1 MNIAYI
7 FLILIAIAGVISGFC
22 LIYTTLRYKE
32 QFKNYKKELMSDII
46 MTIIPTIFLIIII
59 YMSTH

>member
-7 FLILIAIAGVISGFC
+7 FLLIIAIAGMISGFC
-22 LIYTTLRYKE
+22 LIHITLKCKE
-32 QFKNYKKELMSDII
+32 QFENYKKELMSDIV
-46 MTIIPTIFLIIII
+46 MTIIPIIFIIIII

>member
-7 FLILIAIAGVISGFC
+7 FLLIIAIVGILSGFC